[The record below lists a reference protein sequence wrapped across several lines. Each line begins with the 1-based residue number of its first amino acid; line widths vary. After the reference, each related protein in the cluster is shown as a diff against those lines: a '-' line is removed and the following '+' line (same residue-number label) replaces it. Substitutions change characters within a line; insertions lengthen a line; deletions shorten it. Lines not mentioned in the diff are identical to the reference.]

1 MLAMSASYKG
11 PKVFQNNW
19 DEVTKFEDSIQIPC
33 MCASGTQ
40 ALWPPVYCTTYLHA
54 RSREDHFENELLD
67 GCRSND
73 RSDLEL
79 STLLTE
85 KHIRSDVPMGQL
97 LALWTDTQG
106 SPTCKDDFF
115 HCACLLPV
123 VCCSMQ
129 HWKEHWKLENHS
141 DRQIRIS

>member
-106 SPTCKDDFF
+106 MFQ
-115 HCACLLPV
+115 LPAA
-123 VCCSMQ
+123 S
-129 HWKEHWKLENHS
+129 S
-141 DRQIRIS
+141 DGV